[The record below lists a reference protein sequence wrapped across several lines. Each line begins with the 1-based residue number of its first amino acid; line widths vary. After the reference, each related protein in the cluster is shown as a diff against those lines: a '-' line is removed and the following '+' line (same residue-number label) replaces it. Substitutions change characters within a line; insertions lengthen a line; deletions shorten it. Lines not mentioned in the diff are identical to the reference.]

1 MRRLAFLICAGLV
14 VAGCAATEEGPRAAN
29 NKLYEAVAGQTIS
42 VIDSR
47 THATDRRLPLGV
59 PSSDW
64 KHLYSIAS
72 ASLVDTDPQTGS
84 TLGTLNL
91 GGNYKLPP
99 ATANGIPGGLS
110 RNGSWL
116 VVESSTGTSTRML
129 LIDTV
134 SLKVYRQV
142 DLQGTFHF
150 DAVSD
155 DGMRLYMIQILNSR
169 EYYVRLYDLVL
180 GQLDENI
187 VVDKSD
193 GNQAMTGLR
202 LSGLATPGGG
212 WLFSMYVRSQENPF
226 VHALSLG
233 GPFAFC
239 LDLPGGGYNSNQAE
253 MQWSLAMSPDG
264 TRLYAANPATGMVA
278 TISNGDNSAPAI
290 LRTARFDNPGAESS
304 WRSGANAAVVSKD
317 GSRLVVAGS
326 SGVAW
331 IDTSNLRLR
340 DHTLSGWHV
349 STIGLSPDGQ
359 TLYAVS
365 DRGRV
370 AEVSMSSATVIN
382 EFDAEGAPMALM
394 RVAAS

>member
-1 MRRLAFLICAGLV
+1 MGREVRSMRRLAFLICAGLV

-91 GGNYKLPP
+91 SGNYKLPP

-193 GNQAMTGLR
+193 GNQA
-202 LSGLATPGGG
+202 
-212 WLFSMYVRSQENPF
+212 
-226 VHALSLG
+226 LSLG

-264 TRLYAANPATGMVA
+264 TRLYAANSATGMVA

-340 DHTLSGWHV
+340 AHTLSGWHV

>member
-47 THATDRRLPLGV
+47 THATDRRLPLGA
-59 PSSDW
+59 PSADW

-155 DGMRLYMIQILNSR
+155 
-169 EYYVRLYDLVL
+169 VRLYDLVL

-212 WLFSMYVRSQENPF
+212 WLFSIYVRSQESPF

-317 GSRLVVAGS
+317 GSQLVVAGS

-340 DHTLSGWHV
+340 AHTLSGWHV

-359 TLYAVS
+359 TLY
-365 DRGRV
+365 
-370 AEVSMSSATVIN
+370 EVSMSSATVIN